1 LTLQELVKEYDG
13 KVRVVFKNMVVH
25 PQTVQKAH
33 QATCAAAKQQKFLDY
48 YHVFWE
54 KGFNAYAQ
62 SRDASKLGE
71 ENILAMVKELGM
83 DPGRFKT
90 DMDSQECV
98 AFVQA
103 DMAELSKFKVNSTP
117 AFFINGKFVGGALPK
132 EGFKQIID
140 EQLKVAEAS
149 GAGGDY
155 YNKVVM
161 AKGEKSFKSAAG
173 PAERP

>member
-1 LTLQELVKEYDG
+1 MIKEYDG
-13 KVRVVFKNMVVH
+13 KVRVVYMNMVVH

-33 QATCAAAKQQKFLDY
+33 QATCAAAKQQKFLPY
-48 YHVFWE
+48 YHAFWE

-62 SRDASKLGE
+62 SRDPSKLGE
-71 ENILAMVKELGM
+71 ENILAIVKELGM
-83 DPGRFKT
+83 DPAKFKT

-103 DMAELSKFKVNSTP
+103 DMAELGKFKVNATP

-140 EQLKVAEAS
+140 QQLKVAEAS
-149 GAGGDY
+149 GVSGADY
-155 YNKVVM
+155 YAKEVM
-161 AKGEKSFKSAAG
+161 GKGEKAFKSGGAG
-173 PAERP
+173 AEQQ